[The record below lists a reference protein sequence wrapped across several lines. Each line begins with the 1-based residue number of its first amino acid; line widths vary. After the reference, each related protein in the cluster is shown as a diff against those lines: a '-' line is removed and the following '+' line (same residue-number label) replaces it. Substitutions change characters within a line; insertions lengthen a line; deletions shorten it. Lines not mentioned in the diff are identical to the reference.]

1 MSQKSW
7 DKRVGPTGE
16 AFPGTFYAPDST
28 YPARIVEWP
37 EGAPDRSEV
46 PQAGDKMVTDG
57 GYVYTVQSGIPYRYE
72 HEWYVRVYY
81 GDSKDTV
88 NKRLSDLVAWSP
100 PPPSERTYTEAQIRD
115 TYGAIF
121 SSVDGFMSDLRHDH
135 DND

>member
-7 DKRVGPTGE
+7 DKRCRGG
-16 AFPGTFYAPDST
+16 FT
-28 YPARIVEWP
+28 YENNTTVISETARLVEWP
-37 EGAPDRSEV
+37 EGALDRSEV

-100 PPPSERTYTEAQIRD
+100 PPVPERTYTEAEIRS
-115 TYGAIF
+115 TYAANGAYTSDAFI
-121 SSVDGFMSDLRHDH
+121 SDLRKDH
-135 DND
+135 DDD